1 MLVVL
6 LLTLLA
12 LAIKKVN
19 LFPLVFLDKKS
30 NTYSLSKF
38 QAFSWTVVFLG
49 SYFYVGIG
57 SGLVLGKGEIPDFN
71 PSLLGLMV
79 ISYGGL
85 LISNKASRKWPKKD
99 FEGAPLAWSNL
110 IMEGGEISIPRL
122 QLVGFSITAILL
134 YLYNTI

>member
-38 QAFSWTVVFLG
+38 QAFSWAVVFLG

-85 LISNKASRKWPKKD
+85 LISNKASRKWP
-99 FEGAPLAWSNL
+99 P
-110 IMEGGEISIPRL
+110 
-122 QLVGFSITAILL
+122 
-134 YLYNTI
+134 